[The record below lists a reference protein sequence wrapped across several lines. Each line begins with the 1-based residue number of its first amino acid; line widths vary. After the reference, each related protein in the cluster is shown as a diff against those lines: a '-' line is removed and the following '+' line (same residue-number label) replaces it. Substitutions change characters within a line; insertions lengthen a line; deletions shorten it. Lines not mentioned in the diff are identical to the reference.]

1 MPTSLSAKKRVRQN
15 ARCRLRNRMVKSAM
29 STQIHKLEAA
39 LESGEVDAARGA
51 LKAAV
56 RAIDKAVTKGVLHQN
71 TAARRK
77 SRLAVRVNALAA
89 QPQEG

>member
-1 MPTSLSAKKRVRQN
+1 MPTSLSARKRVRQN
-15 ARCRLRNRMVKSAM
+15 AKCRLRNRTIKSAV
-29 STQIHKLEAA
+29 STQVHKLEAA
-39 LESGEVDAARGA
+39 LESGEVEAARGA

-56 RAIDKAVTKGVLHQN
+56 RAIDKAVAKGVFHQN

-77 SRLAVRVNALAA
+77 SRLAARVNALAA